1 MNSKTTKRFRQM
13 LAKLPSDI
21 RQQAKEAYK
30 LFRENPYHPSLQFKK
45 VHRTELIYAA
55 RININYRAVGVV
67 DGGELF
73 GSGSVHMQNM
83 RNYSVNFKILINRC
97 G

>member
-13 LAKLPSDI
+13 LAKLPSNI

-67 DGGELF
+67 DGGEIVWFWIGPHAEYEKLL
-73 GSGSVHMQNM
+73 SQ
-83 RNYSVNFKILINRC
+83 L
-97 G
+97 